1 VESVEQFAPV
11 PSGDVESTGDTRVD
25 AVLEMLAELV
35 GASTGDQVA
44 VYDRVQRG
52 LQECL
57 AEAEP
62 GAAGAAS
69 PG

>member
-1 VESVEQFAPV
+1 MESVEQVAPES
-11 PSGDVESTGDTRVD
+11 SGDPEATGDTRVD
-25 AVLEMLAELV
+25 SVLEALTELS
-35 GASTGDQVA
+35 GASTGEQVA

-57 AEAEP
+57 TEAEP
-62 GAAGAAS
+62 VTAGSAR

>member
-1 VESVEQFAPV
+1 MESVEQFATASAGEP
-11 PSGDVESTGDTRVD
+11 ESTGDTRVD
-25 AVLEMLAELV
+25 AVLEALTELA

-57 AEAEP
+57 AEADP
-62 GAAGAAS
+62 AAAGSAR

>member
-1 VESVEQFAPV
+1 MESVEQFAPASAGA
-11 PSGDVESTGDTRVD
+11 PESTGDPRVD
-25 AVLEMLAELV
+25 AVLEALTELA
-35 GASTGDQVA
+35 GASTGEQVA

-57 AEAEP
+57 AEADP
-62 GAAGAAS
+62 AAAGSAR